1 VLRRMER
8 GKQVALAAVRFYSPA
23 GAGERTRT
31 TYDTATAVFL
41 HAGVRSIDVRRASD
55 GAYVAG
61 GEQLL
66 QSHSPIEGEWAR

>member
-1 VLRRMER
+1 MGRLRSLPTAFIARR
-8 GKQVALAAVRFYSPA
+8 VQAK
-23 GAGERTRT
+23 RTRT
-31 TYDTATAVFL
+31 TYDTATAVYL
-41 HAGVRSIDVRRASD
+41 PTGVRSIDVRRASG